1 MSKKGKLGFLGG
13 ALVGVGLGFL
23 FAPKS
28 GSETRK
34 ELGKEISNLWD
45 KVRSMDANEIKGK
58 FENKLKEIESGLK
71 DLDKEKVLSIAKE
84 KASNLKSKTEE
95 LVTMAKEAGKPV
107 VENAASSIKKSLT
120 NVTKEVLNKLEEKEL
135 RYIESE
141 YILN

>member
-45 KVRSMDANEIKGK
+45 KVRSMDANEIKDK
-58 FENKLKEIESGLK
+58 MTNKLKEIEKDLK
-71 DLDKEKVLSIAKE
+71 ELDKEKVISAAKE
-84 KASNLKSKTEE
+84 KAEVVKKKAEE

-120 NVTKEVLNKLEEKEL
+120 NVTKEVLNKLEEK
-135 RYIESE
+135 
-141 YILN
+141 